1 MDIKKISDA
10 AGEILEFLKAKD
22 LKADEKI
29 AALRSAASTIES
41 VVAGEVMTQMNLNFL
56 TRK

>member
-1 MDIKKISDA
+1 MDIKTISDA

-29 AALRSAASTIES
+29 AALRSAAGIVEHVINTE
-41 VVAGEVMTQMNLNFL
+41 VATQINLNLL
-56 TRK
+56 TKE